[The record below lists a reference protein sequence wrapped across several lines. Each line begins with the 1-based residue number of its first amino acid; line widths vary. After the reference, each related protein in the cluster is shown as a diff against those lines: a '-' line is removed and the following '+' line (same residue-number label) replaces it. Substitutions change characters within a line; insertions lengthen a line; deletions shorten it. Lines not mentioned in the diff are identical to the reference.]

1 MADSLKISPTMIKQ
15 PAVSRNQ
22 SDPQVPFQIK
32 DVTKV
37 NNLNTSKQTSSQN
50 QTLLNSDGPKLLLDI
65 LRNPE
70 STTQFLHSLYLLQE
84 VNQLIPLDNLSLNSE
99 LELLFQSIFLKSDSL
114 LTELLNQ
121 SKQTSVFKGELFDWI
136 RNLLVQYPMSENSLI
151 QLLKSMNQIKS
162 KPQYH
167 ESLLNQAEYLEK
179 EFINPK
185 QNESIKQFIESL
197 HNNSDQLSKQLK
209 DIIQLLE
216 KSILFN
222 PQTQKNIGIMQYNL
236 SRYLMD
242 TDINDVLESFK
253 GLLAD
258 DFSKFELLVKE
269 YIKLPYKSINTSN
282 MLDKITELLDKQIK
296 QSSQL
301 DIPYK
306 KLEKIV
312 ISLLSSPS
320 NFVPLLHFILPMQ
333 GNKLQAYSEVWV
345 DIEDSSQ
352 KIDQSIHVLCAIEI
366 ENMGSFEIELW
377 NRNNHI
383 KIHVYCL
390 ESKLDLFKP
399 IVSKFSKHILD
410 SKYSLDNVQIY
421 PLIQKRSLM
430 DVFEHLSLKQS
441 GLDQYA

>member
-22 SDPQVPFQIK
+22 PDPQVPFQIK

-65 LRNPE
+65 LRDPE

-162 KPQYH
+162 KPQYR
-167 ESLLNQAEYLEK
+167 ESLLNQAEHLEQ

-185 QNESIKQFIESL
+185 QNESIKQFIDSL
-197 HNNSDQLSKQLK
+197 QNNSDQLSKQLK
-209 DIIQLLE
+209 DMIQVLE
-216 KSILFN
+216 KSILYN
-222 PQTQKNIGIMQYNL
+222 PQTQKNLGIMQYNL
-236 SRYLMD
+236 SRYMMEI
-242 TDINDVLESFK
+242 DINDILELFK
-253 GLLAD
+253 DVLAD
-258 DFSKFELLVKE
+258 DFIQFEILVKE
-269 YIKLPYKSINTSN
+269 YIKQPYQSLNTSN

-296 QSSQL
+296 HSSQI
-301 DIPYK
+301 DIPYR

-333 GNKLQAYSEVWV
+333 GNILQAYSEVWV
-345 DIEDSSQ
+345 DIEEPKVKSDS
-352 KIDQSIHVLCAIEI
+352 SIHVLCAIEI
-366 ENMGSFEIELW
+366 EQLGHFEIELW
-377 NRNNHI
+377 NRNNSI
-383 KIHVYCL
+383 KIDVYCPESLL
-390 ESKLDLFKP
+390 ERFKP
-399 IVSKFSKHILD
+399 IISKFSKHILD
-410 SKYSLDNVQIY
+410 STYNLDNVHLL
-421 PLIQKRSLM
+421 PLTQKRSLM

>member
-22 SDPQVPFQIK
+22 PDPQVPFQIK

-65 LRNPE
+65 LRDPE

-162 KPQYH
+162 KPQYR
-167 ESLLNQAEYLEK
+167 ESLLNQAEYLEQ

-185 QNESIKQFIESL
+185 QNESIKQFIDSL
-197 HNNSDQLSKQLK
+197 MNNSDQLSKQLK
-209 DIIQLLE
+209 EMIQVLE
-216 KSILFN
+216 KSILYS
-222 PQTQKNIGIMQYNL
+222 PQTQKNLGIMQYNL
-236 SRYLMD
+236 SRYMME

-253 GLLAD
+253 DVLAE
-258 DFSKFELLVKE
+258 DFIQFEMLVKE
-269 YIKLPYKSINTSN
+269 YIKLPYKSLNTSN
-282 MLDKITELLDKQIK
+282 MLDKITELLDNQIK
-296 QSSQL
+296 QSSQI
-301 DIPYK
+301 DIPYR

-333 GNKLQAYSEVWV
+333 GSILQAYSEVWV
-345 DIEDSSQ
+345 DIEEPKV
-352 KIDQSIHVLCAIEI
+352 KIDSSIHVLCAIEI
-366 ENMGSFEIELW
+366 EHIGHFEIELW
-377 NRNNHI
+377 NRSNSI
-383 KIHVYCL
+383 KIDVYCPESHL
-390 ESKLDLFKP
+390 EQFKP
-399 IVSKFSKHILD
+399 IISKFSKHILD
-410 SKYSLDNVQIY
+410 SIYNLENVHLF
-421 PLIQKRSLM
+421 PLTQKRSLM

>member
-1 MADSLKISPTMIKQ
+1 MADTLKISPTMIKQ

-258 DFSKFELLVKE
+258 DFTKFELLVKE

-383 KIHVYCL
+383 KIHVYCP
-390 ESKLDLFKP
+390 ESKLDIFKP

>member
-22 SDPQVPFQIK
+22 PDPQVPFQIK

-65 LRNPE
+65 LRDPE
-70 STTQFLHSLYLLQE
+70 STSQFLHSLYLLQE

-162 KPQYH
+162 KPQYR
-167 ESLLNQAEYLEK
+167 ESLLNQAEYLEQ

-185 QNESIKQFIESL
+185 QNESIKQFIDSL
-197 HNNSDQLSKQLK
+197 QNNNDQLSKQLK
-209 DIIQLLE
+209 DMIQVLE
-216 KSILFN
+216 KSILYN
-222 PQTQKNIGIMQYNL
+222 PQTQKNLGIMQYNL
-236 SRYLMD
+236 SRYMMES
-242 TDINDVLESFK
+242 DINDVLELFK
-253 GLLAD
+253 DVLAD
-258 DFSKFELLVKE
+258 DLVQFELLVKE
-269 YIKLPYKSINTSN
+269 YIKLPYKSLNTSN

-296 QSSQL
+296 QSSQI
-301 DIPYK
+301 DIPYR

-333 GNKLQAYSEVWV
+333 GNILQAYSEVWV
-345 DIEDSSQ
+345 DIEEPNARSNS
-352 KIDQSIHVLCAIEI
+352 SIHVLCAIEI
-366 ENMGSFEIELW
+366 EHIGHFEIELW
-377 NRNNHI
+377 NRSNSI
-383 KIHVYCL
+383 KIDVYCPESHL
-390 ESKLDLFKP
+390 EQFKP
-399 IVSKFSKHILD
+399 IISKFSKHILD
-410 SKYSLDNVQIY
+410 SIYNLENVHLL
-421 PLIQKRSLM
+421 PLTQKRSLM

>member
-1 MADSLKISPTMIKQ
+1 MADTLKISPTMIKQ

-162 KPQYH
+162 KLQYH

-269 YIKLPYKSINTSN
+269 YIKLPYKSLNTSN

-383 KIHVYCL
+383 KIHVYCP

>member
-32 DVTKV
+32 DVSKV
-37 NNLNTSKQTSSQN
+37 NNLNTSKQTSPQN
-50 QTLLNSDGPKLLLDI
+50 QTLLNSDGPKLLIDI

-84 VNQLIPLDNLSLNSE
+84 VNQLIPLDNTSLSNE
-99 LELLFQSIFLKSDSL
+99 LELLFQTLFLKPDSVL
-114 LTELLNQ
+114 AELLNQ

-136 RNLLVQYPMSENSLI
+136 RELLSQYPNSESNLI

-162 KPQYH
+162 KPQYR

-179 EFINPK
+179 EFTNIK
-185 QNESIKQFIESL
+185 QNEVIKQFIESIKSD
-197 HNNSDQLSKQLK
+197 SDQLSKQLK
-209 DIIQLLE
+209 DMIQLLE
-216 KSILFN
+216 KSIMYN
-222 PQTQKNIGIMQYNL
+222 PQTQKNIGVMQYNL
-236 SRYLMD
+236 SRYLME
-242 TDINDVLESFK
+242 TDIEDVLDQFK
-253 GLLAD
+253 SLLND
-258 DFSKFELLVKE
+258 EYIQFEMLVKE
-269 YIKLPYKSINTSN
+269 YIKLPNKNLNTSN

-296 QSSQL
+296 QSNQL
-301 DIPYK
+301 EIPYK

-352 KIDQSIHVLCAIEI
+352 NIEQSFHVLCAIEI
-366 ENMGSFEIELW
+366 ESLGHFEIELF
-377 NRNNHI
+377 NKHKHI
-383 KIHVYCL
+383 KVDLFCPESLL
-390 ESKLDLFKP
+390 ESFKP
-399 IVSKFSKHILD
+399 IISKFSKHILD
-410 SKYSLDNVQIY
+410 SNFNLDNVRIL
-421 PLIQKRSLM
+421 PLTQKRSLM

>member
-1 MADSLKISPTMIKQ
+1 MADSLKISPTMLKQ

-22 SDPQVPFQIK
+22 PDPQVPFQIK
-32 DVTKV
+32 DVSKV
-37 NNLNTSKQTSSQN
+37 NNLNTSKQNSPQN
-50 QTLLNSDGPKLLLDI
+50 QTLLNSDGPKLLIDI

-84 VNQLIPLDNLSLNSE
+84 VNQLIPLDNASLSNE
-99 LELLFQSIFLKSDSL
+99 LELLFQTLFLKPDSVL
-114 LTELLNQ
+114 AELLNQ

-136 RNLLVQYPMSENSLI
+136 RELLSQNPNSENSLI

-162 KPQYH
+162 KPQFR

-179 EFINPK
+179 EFTNVK
-185 QNESIKQFIESL
+185 QNEVIKQFIESIKSD
-197 HNNSDQLSKQLK
+197 SDQLSKQLK
-209 DIIQLLE
+209 DMIQLLE
-216 KSILFN
+216 KSIIYN
-222 PQTQKNIGIMQYNL
+222 PQTQKNIGVMQYNL
-236 SRYLMD
+236 SRYLME
-242 TDINDVLESFK
+242 TDIEDVLDQFK
-253 GLLAD
+253 NLLSD
-258 DFSKFELLVKE
+258 EYKQFEILVKE
-269 YIKLPYKSINTSN
+269 YIKLPNKDLNTSN

-345 DIEDSSQ
+345 DIEESNHKDE
-352 KIDQSIHVLCAIEI
+352 QSIHVLCAIEI
-366 ENMGSFEIELW
+366 ESLGHFEIELF
-377 NRNNHI
+377 NKHKYI
-383 KIHVYCL
+383 KVDIFCPELLL
-390 ESKLDLFKP
+390 ESFKP
-399 IVSKFSKHILD
+399 IISKFSKHILD
-410 SKYSLDNVQIY
+410 SNFNLDNVRIL
-421 PLIQKRSLM
+421 PLTQKRSLM

>member
-15 PAVSRNQ
+15 PAVSKNQ

-84 VNQLIPLDNLSLNSE
+84 VNQLIPLDNLSMNHE
-99 LELLFQSIFLKSDSL
+99 LELLFQSIFLKSDTVL
-114 LTELLNQ
+114 YELLNQ

-136 RNLLVQYPMSENSLI
+136 RDLLVQYPMSETSLI
-151 QLLKSMNQIKS
+151 LLLKSMNQIKS
-162 KPQYH
+162 KPHYY
-167 ESLLNQAEYLEK
+167 ESLLNQAEYLDK

-197 HNNSDQLSKQLK
+197 QNNSDQLSMHLK
-209 DIIQLLE
+209 DMIQLLE
-216 KSILFN
+216 KSILYN

-236 SRYLMD
+236 SRYMMD

-253 GLLAD
+253 ELLAE
-258 DFSKFELLVKE
+258 DFIKFEMLVKE
-269 YIKLPYKSINTSN
+269 YIKLPYKSLNTSN

-296 QSSQL
+296 QSSQI
-301 DIPYK
+301 DIPYE

-333 GNKLQAYSEVWV
+333 GDKLQAYSEVWI
-345 DIEDSSQ
+345 DIEDANV
-352 KIDQSIHVLCAIEI
+352 KTNTSIHVLCAIEI
-366 ENMGSFEIELW
+366 ESTGHFEIELW
-377 NRNNHI
+377 NKNNHI
-383 KIHVYCL
+383 KVDIYCPETKL
-390 ESKLDLFKP
+390 ELFKP
-399 IVSKFSKHILD
+399 IIAKFSKHILD
-410 SKYSLDNVQIY
+410 SKYSLDNVHIY
-421 PLIQKRSLM
+421 PLTQKRSLM

-441 GLDQYA
+441 GLNQYA